1 MCNYANNNGD
11 FENHHV
17 FLVWTSLK
25 ETREI
30 HHRGQK
36 KEGGRI
42 IAPPPP
48 TQAPPSLHRQHGLW
62 KVAHAAA
69 FSAED

>member
-17 FLVWTSLK
+17 FPSLDQLEGKSTTGDK
-25 ETREI
+25 ERRRQN
-30 HHRGQK
+30 HCP
-36 KEGGRI
+36 
-42 IAPPPP
+42 ASP
-48 TQAPPSLHRQHGLW
+48 TQATPSLHRQHGLW
-62 KVAHAAA
+62 KVVHAGA